1 MGQVLRA
8 LAGPSESCD
17 ADLLKAAL
25 DASPEGMALAER
37 GRVLYANASFAELFG
52 YSDCAEVRDKP
63 LADFR
68 VDGQGCVRT
77 CVTDT
82 ARISNGNPLC
92 EYLGRRKD
100 GTPIRVESTC
110 AAFQAQERR
119 LLVITIRDVS
129 QRERR
134 RAVRD
139 SDRRY
144 RAIFHAAAMG
154 IVQCDLEG
162 RVLET
167 NPAVERMLGYT
178 HEELRGM
185 HFRDFTHPEDVG
197 QDLRLFEELVEGKRE
212 SYELEVRYL
221 GKGGGTGWV
230 RLTVSVVRGPDGEP
244 QFAIGMTED
253 ITERKR
259 AEQRLR
265 EAQKMEV
272 VGRLVGGVAHDFNNL
287 LTGIMLYSDL
297 LVAGLGEDDRLRR
310 HAEEIRLAGE
320 QGAALIQ
327 QLLAISRQQVIEPR
341 ILCLNQTVTGTRNLL
356 GRLIGENIELRL
368 QLEERL
374 GNVKMDPTQVQ
385 QILFNLVLNARDA
398 ISDSGCIT
406 VETANCELQPPD
418 TAVPR
423 NAMPG
428 VLLAVSDT
436 GCGMTGE
443 TRSHLFEPFFTTKT
457 PGRGNGLGLAN
468 VYNIVKNNGGSIE
481 VESEPGHGTRFSV
494 ILPRIPEAPIA
505 GNVELRHSPARGGE
519 TVLLVEDNVTVRAAA
534 KRILGECGY
543 RVLEAGNGAEA
554 IGLVRRHPAD
564 IHLLLADVVMPGMS
578 GRELGRQLQ
587 RERPDLK
594 ALYMSGYEPQPS
606 DEEEDPIVFFRK
618 PFTGAA
624 LLDKVREI
632 LETNSPPGP
641 AKSGKRKGEQL

>member
-1 MGQVLRA
+1 MGQVLRTP
-8 LAGPSESCD
+8 AGPSESCD
-17 ADLLKAAL
+17 AELLKAAL
-25 DASPEGMALAER
+25 DASPEGMALAES
-37 GRVLYANASFAELFG
+37 GRVLYANAAFAELFG
-52 YSDCAEVRDKP
+52 YSDSSEVLDKA

-68 VDGQGCVRT
+68 ADASGCIRA

-100 GTPIRVESTC
+100 GTSIRVESTC
-110 AAFQAQERR
+110 AAFRAQARR
-119 LLVITIRDVS
+119 LLVVTIRDVS

-134 RAVRD
+134 RLVRD
-139 SDRRY
+139 SDRRF
-144 RAIFHAAAMG
+144 RAIFRAAAMG

-167 NPAVERMLGYT
+167 NPAVERMLGYS

-197 QDLRLFEELVEGKRE
+197 QDLRLFEELVNGKRE

-221 GKGGGTGWV
+221 GKGGSTGWV

-297 LVAGLGEDDRLRR
+297 LVAGLGKEGRLRR

-341 ILCLNQTVTGTRNLL
+341 ILCLNQTVAGARNLL

-398 ISDSGCIT
+398 ISDNGRIT

-418 TAVPR
+418 AAVPR
-423 NAMPG
+423 STMPG
-428 VLLAVSDT
+428 VRLAVSDT
-436 GCGMTGE
+436 GCGMTAE

-468 VYNIVKNNGGSIE
+468 VYNIVKNSGGSIA
-481 VESEPGHGTRFSV
+481 VESEPGCGTRFSV
-494 ILPRIPEAPIA
+494 VLPRIPEEPAS
-505 GNVELRHSPARGGE
+505 GKGEFRYSPARGGE

-534 KRILGECGY
+534 KRILSECGY
-543 RVLEAGNGAEA
+543 HVLEAGNGAEA
-554 IGLVRRHPAD
+554 IGLARRHPGA
-564 IHLLLADVVMPGMS
+564 IHLLVADVVMPGMS
-578 GRELGRQLQ
+578 GRELGRQLHE
-587 RERPDLK
+587 ERPDLK
-594 ALYMSGYEPQPS
+594 MLYMSGYEAQQC
-606 DEEEDPIVFFRK
+606 DEEEDPVVFFRK

-641 AKSGKRKGEQL
+641 AKSGKGKREQS